1 MRETIENHIFTFYLP
16 ITAGS
21 LVTQLFIAGLIIW
34 INWEVIEFTVWSDEE
49 NREYFERHRK
59 QEAIEMVPLSVSRQD
74 QLKVGLVASE
84 RELPS
89 LESEEGSVFHDQ
101 EEGAR

>member
-1 MRETIENHIFTFYLP
+1 MRTTIQNHIFTFYLP

-21 LVTQLFIAGLIIW
+21 LLTQLLIAGLIIW

-49 NREYFERHRK
+49 NREFFERHRR
-59 QEAIEMVPLSVSRQD
+59 EEVIEMGPMSRQED
-74 QLKVGLVASE
+74 QLKVGLVVSE

-89 LESEEGSVFHDQ
+89 VESEEWSVSFQDG
-101 EEGAR
+101 E